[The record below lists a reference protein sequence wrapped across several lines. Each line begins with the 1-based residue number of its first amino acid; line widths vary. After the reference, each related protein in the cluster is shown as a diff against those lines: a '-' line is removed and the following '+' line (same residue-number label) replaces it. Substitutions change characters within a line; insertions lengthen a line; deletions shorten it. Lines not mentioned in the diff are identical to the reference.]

1 MRHPRMSSQARLG
14 FQEQMT
20 PMIDVI
26 FQLLI
31 FFLCTAGF
39 VIPEA
44 VLPTELP
51 PTGTVA
57 TIPRQTNRDADP
69 IRVSLQGAGEA
80 LDIKLNGQPVAGID
94 ELMDRL
100 SQLGRITA
108 GSPVIL
114 DIGSDV
120 AIGPVIDLYDGT
132 LTRGFSTIHFA
143 ADRQPIP
150 VNSP

>member
-1 MRHPRMSSQARLG
+1 MTQKSRLG
-14 FQEQMT
+14 LQEQMT

-39 VIPEA
+39 VVPEA

-51 PTGTVA
+51 ATGLTSA
-57 TIPRQTNRDADP
+57 RPRTAARDADP
-69 IRVSLQGAGEA
+69 LRISVQGAGQS
-80 LDIKLNGQPVAGID
+80 LVLSLNGQPID
-94 ELMDRL
+94 SMAQLLDRL
-100 SQLGRITA
+100 AQLGQISA

-114 DIGSDV
+114 DVGPDV

-132 LTRGFSTIHFA
+132 LTRGFSSIHFA
-143 ADRQPIP
+143 ADRPPQGIK
-150 VNSP
+150 SP